1 MIEARSEVIVLENR
15 GDASFG
21 ADAEVGREAPEDVVV
36 SAACVDSA
44 EDTDK
49 IIAKVD
55 EIWSSYPDRTGRL
68 LNVLNDVQ
76 ETFRYLPAPALSR
89 IGELEGCP
97 VSRLKK
103 MGEFFGYLSLDPVG
117 RVIVDVCDGTAC
129 HIQGA
134 PRLVDE
140 LSEAFG
146 IGVGETTSDGRIT
159 LRKVDCVGA
168 CGMAPVVLVEGE
180 TFGHV
185 RVSHVEKITQRA
197 DELADA

>member
-1 MIEARSEVIVLENR
+1 MERR
-15 GDASFG
+15 GDVSLD
-21 ADAEVGREAPEDVVV
+21 ADAAYCEAPGNIEDSTQRVG
-36 SAACVDSA
+36 SA
-44 EDTDK
+44 EDADQ

-55 EIWSSYPDRTGRL
+55 EIWSRYPDRTGRL

-76 ETFRYLPAPALSR
+76 EAFRYLPAPALSR

-97 VSRLKK
+97 TSRLKR

-140 LSEAFG
+140 LAEAFG
-146 IGVGETTSDGRIT
+146 IGVGETTPDGRIT

-185 RVSHVEKITQRA
+185 RVSRVGEITQRA

>member
-1 MIEARSEVIVLENR
+1 MSL
-15 GDASFG
+15 D
-21 ADAEVGREAPEDVVV
+21 ADAAACCEAPGN
-36 SAACVDSA
+36 VDDSTQCAGSA
-44 EDTDK
+44 EDADR
-49 IIAKVD
+49 IIAEVD
-55 EIWSSYPDRTGRL
+55 EIWSRYPDRTGRL

-76 ETFRYLPAPALSR
+76 EAFRYLPAPAISR

-97 VSRLKK
+97 TSRLKR

-140 LSEAFG
+140 LAEAFG
-146 IGVGETTSDGRIT
+146 IGVGETTPDGRIT

-185 RVSHVEKITQRA
+185 RVSRVEEIVQRA

>member
-1 MIEARSEVIVLENR
+1 MERR
-15 GDASFG
+15 GDVSLD
-21 ADAEVGREAPEDVVV
+21 ADAAASCEAPGNVEDPTQ
-36 SAACVDSA
+36 CVGSA
-44 EDTDK
+44 EDADR

-55 EIWSSYPDRTGRL
+55 EIWARYPDRTGRL

-76 ETFRYLPAPALSR
+76 EAFRYLPAPALSR

-97 VSRLKK
+97 ASRLKR

-140 LSEAFG
+140 LAEAFG
-146 IGVGETTSDGRIT
+146 IGVGETTPDGRIT

-185 RVSHVEKITQRA
+185 RVSRVGEITQRA

>member
-1 MIEARSEVIVLENR
+1 
-15 GDASFG
+15 
-21 ADAEVGREAPEDVVV
+21 
-36 SAACVDSA
+36 
-44 EDTDK
+44 
-49 IIAKVD
+49 
-55 EIWSSYPDRTGRL
+55 
-68 LNVLNDVQ
+68 
-76 ETFRYLPAPALSR
+76 
-89 IGELEGCP
+89 
-97 VSRLKK
+97 

-117 RVIVDVCDGTAC
+117 RVVVDVCDGTAC

-140 LSEAFG
+140 LAEAFG
-146 IGVGETTSDGRIT
+146 IGVGETTPDGRIT

-185 RVSHVEKITQRA
+185 RVSRVEEIVQRA